1 MNYDFELLL
10 KTPLAFLCLSAP
22 VQSRIRCS
30 GRSRRGGDAGKNVLP
45 QHFPDGCL
53 RLTGKESFPG
63 RLRARTNRI
72 VCRNLHNY
80 CIWYRRGSNRHAFII
95 GSLFKIASCCNLK
108 CFDQRVTTLLQGMAI
123 FRCFISV
130 QLQVIESEKCRC
142 FHQLFEGSV
151 DNTDL
156 F

>member
-1 MNYDFELLL
+1 MFAGTSITIAFGIEEEVID
-10 KTPLAFLCLSAP
+10 TP
-22 VQSRIRCS
+22 
-30 GRSRRGGDAGKNVLP
+30 
-45 QHFPDGCL
+45 
-53 RLTGKESFPG
+53 
-63 RLRARTNRI
+63 
-72 VCRNLHNY
+72 
-80 CIWYRRGSNRHAFII
+80 FII

-151 DNTDL
+151 DKNTDL
-156 F
+156 FNG